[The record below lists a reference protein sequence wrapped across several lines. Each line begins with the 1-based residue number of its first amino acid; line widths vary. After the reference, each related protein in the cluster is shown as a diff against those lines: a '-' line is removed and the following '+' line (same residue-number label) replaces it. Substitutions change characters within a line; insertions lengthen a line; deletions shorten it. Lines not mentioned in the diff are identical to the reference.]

1 MTAANASAQSTRRQ
15 GVLARHPLTF
25 YFLIA
30 FAFSWLMFLP
40 GVLTYFGV
48 LNLSDSLV
56 GVSGITGLLGPIL
69 SGFIMTAVTEG
80 REGLG
85 RWLRRIVRWRVGF
98 QWYLFALVGLPL
110 VMVFGTLLRPG
121 ALESFQTLAPL
132 SVVPYLSAFVFMV
145 LIGGPLFEEPGWSGF
160 AQPRL
165 QRLHGPLVGGLI
177 LGSLW
182 ALWHLPGFLIPSESL
197 TDIPPRGTVLDF
209 VVFALAL
216 IGLRLIIQWV
226 FDNTRGSV
234 LMAILVHASWNTF
247 YSAALVE
254 LFPAPSVLGSY
265 LNLTIASCALA
276 VVIVAVT
283 RGRLGYRQD
292 TADAALTDGTA
303 EAPQV
308 R

>member
-1 MTAANASAQSTRRQ
+1 MTTANASERPATTR
-15 GVLARHPLTF
+15 GGLLARHPLIF

-30 FAFSWLMFLP
+30 FAFSWLMFLSGP
-40 GVLTYFGV
+40 LTYYGV
-48 LNLSDSLV
+48 LNTSPSVLGLL
-56 GVSGITGLLGPIL
+56 GITGLLGPIL
-69 SGFIMTAVTEG
+69 SGFVMTAVTEG
-80 REGLG
+80 RAGIR
-85 RWLRRIVRWRVGF
+85 RWLRRIVRWRVGLR
-98 QWYLFALVGLPL
+98 WYLFALVGLPV
-110 VMVFGTLLRPG
+110 VMVLGTIIRPG

-132 SVVPYLSAFVFMV
+132 AVLPYLNAFVFMV

-182 ALWHLPGFLIPSESL
+182 ALWHLPWFLIPSQDL

-216 IGLRLIIQWV
+216 TALRLIIMWV
-226 FDNTRGSV
+226 FNNTRGSG

-247 YSAALVE
+247 YSAALIQ

-265 LNLTIASCALA
+265 LNLTIAAGVLALLL
-276 VVIVAVT
+276 VAVT
-283 RGRLGYRQD
+283 RGRLGYRNYRQEED
-292 TADAALTDGTA
+292 PGAATAPT
-303 EAPQV
+303 
-308 R
+308 

>member
-1 MTAANASAQSTRRQ
+1 MTVDGDSVRPASPQ
-15 GVLARHPLTF
+15 GGLLARHPLVF

-30 FAFSWLMFLP
+30 FSFSWLMFLP
-40 GVLTYFGV
+40 AVLTYYEV
-48 LNLSDSLV
+48 LNLSDSVV
-56 GVSGITGLLGPIL
+56 GVLSIVGLLGPIL

-80 REGLG
+80 GVGIR

-98 QWYLFALVGLPL
+98 QWYLFALIGLPV
-110 VMVFGTLLRPG
+110 VMVLGTIVRPG

-132 SVVPYLSAFVFMV
+132 SVLPYLSAFVFMV

-182 ALWHLPGFLIPSESL
+182 ALWHLPGFLIPSQDI

-216 IGLRLIIQWV
+216 IGLRFVIIWV
-226 FDNTRGSV
+226 FNNTRDSV

-247 YSAALVE
+247 YSAALIQ

-265 LNLTIASCALA
+265 LNLMIAAGALA
-276 VVIVAVT
+276 LVLIAVT
-283 RGRLGYRQD
+283 RGRLGYREED
-292 TADAALTDGTA
+292 PELAA
-303 EAPQV
+303 APTY

>member
-1 MTAANASAQSTRRQ
+1 MTTANTAERSSTPH
-15 GVLARHPLTF
+15 GGLFARHPLTF

-48 LNLSDSLV
+48 LNLRDSLV
-56 GVSGITGLLGPIL
+56 GVLGITGLLGPIL

-80 REGLG
+80 REGIG

-110 VMVFGTLLRPG
+110 IMVLATIVVRPG

-132 SVVPYLSAFVFMV
+132 SVVSYLSAFVFMV

-160 AQPRL
+160 ALPRL

-182 ALWHLPGFLIPSESL
+182 ALWHLPGFLIPSEGL

-216 IGLRLIIQWV
+216 VGLRLIIQWV
-226 FDNTRGSV
+226 FNNTKGSV

-247 YSAALVE
+247 YSAALIQ

-276 VVIVAVT
+276 VVIVALT
-283 RGRLGYRQD
+283 GGRLGYQQEEEP
-292 TADAALTDGTA
+292 GTA
-303 EAPQV
+303 TAPT
-308 R
+308 

>member
-1 MTAANASAQSTRRQ
+1 MSTADTASQSASYPQ
-15 GVLARHPLTF
+15 GGLLARHPLTF

-48 LNLSDSLV
+48 LNLSDSVV
-56 GVSGITGLLGPIL
+56 GVLSITGLLGPIL

-80 REGLG
+80 GPGIR
-85 RWLRRIVRWRVGF
+85 RWLSRIVRWRVGLR
-98 QWYLFALVGLPL
+98 WYLFALIGLPL
-110 VMVFGTLLRPG
+110 VMVLATIIFRPG

-132 SVVPYLSAFVFMV
+132 SVLPYLGAFVFMV

-165 QRLHGPLVGGLI
+165 QRVHSPLVGGLI

-182 ALWHLPGFLIPSESL
+182 ALWHLPGFLIPSQNL
-197 TDIPPRGTVLDF
+197 TDIPPRGTILDF

-216 IGLRLIIQWV
+216 IALRLIIQWV
-226 FDNTRGSV
+226 FNNTKGSV

-247 YSAALVE
+247 YSAALIQ

-265 LNLTIASCALA
+265 LNLTIDVGALA
-276 VVIVAVT
+276 LLVVALT
-283 RGRLGYRQD
+283 RGRLGYQQGEEP
-292 TADAALTDGTA
+292 GTA
-303 EAPQV
+303 TAPT
-308 R
+308 

>member
-1 MTAANASAQSTRRQ
+1 MSTADTASQSASSPQ
-15 GVLARHPLTF
+15 GGLLARHPLTF

-48 LNLSDSLV
+48 LNLRDSLV
-56 GVSGITGLLGPIL
+56 GVLSITGLLGPIL

-80 REGLG
+80 GPGIRRWLG
-85 RWLRRIVRWRVGF
+85 RIVLWRVGLR
-98 QWYLFALVGLPL
+98 WYLFALIGLPL
-110 VMVFGTLLRPG
+110 VMVLATIILRPG

-132 SVVPYLSAFVFMV
+132 SVLPYLGAFVFMV

-160 AQPRL
+160 ALPRL
-165 QRLHGPLVGGLI
+165 QRVHSPLVGGLI

-182 ALWHLPGFLIPSESL
+182 ALWHLPGFLIPSQDL
-197 TDIPPRGTVLDF
+197 TDIPPRGTILDF

-216 IGLRLIIQWV
+216 IALRLIIQWV
-226 FDNTRGSV
+226 FNNTKGSV

-247 YSAALVE
+247 YSAALIQ

-265 LNLTIASCALA
+265 LNLTIGACALA
-276 VVIVAVT
+276 VVIVALT
-283 RGRLGYRQD
+283 GGRLGYKQEEEP
-292 TADAALTDGTA
+292 GTA
-303 EAPQV
+303 TDPTQG
-308 R
+308 

>member
-1 MTAANASAQSTRRQ
+1 MTTANTAERSSTPH
-15 GVLARHPLTF
+15 GGLFARHPLTF

-48 LNLSDSLV
+48 LNLRDSLV
-56 GVSGITGLLGPIL
+56 GVLGITGLLGPIL

-80 REGLG
+80 REGIG
-85 RWLRRIVRWRVGF
+85 RWLRRIVQWRVGF

-110 VMVFGTLLRPG
+110 IMVLATIVVRPG

-182 ALWHLPGFLIPSESL
+182 ALWHLPGFLIPSEGL

-216 IGLRLIIQWV
+216 VGLRLIIQWV
-226 FDNTRGSV
+226 FNNTKGSV

-247 YSAALVE
+247 YSAALIQ

-276 VVIVAVT
+276 VVIVALT
-283 RGRLGYRQD
+283 GGRLGYQQEEEP
-292 TADAALTDGTA
+292 GTA
-303 EAPQV
+303 TAPT
-308 R
+308 

>member
-1 MTAANASAQSTRRQ
+1 
-15 GVLARHPLTF
+15 VLARHPLVF

-30 FAFSWLMFLP
+30 FSFSWLVFLP
-40 GVLTYFGV
+40 LVLTYYGV
-48 LNLSDSLV
+48 LNVSPSIV
-56 GVSGITGLLGPIL
+56 GVLGIVGLLGPVL

-80 REGLG
+80 GAGIR
-85 RWLRRIVRWRVGF
+85 RWLRGIVRWRVGF
-98 QWYLFALVGLPL
+98 QWYLFVLIGLPV
-110 VMVFGTLLRPG
+110 VMVLGTIVRPG

-132 SVVPYLSAFVFMV
+132 FVLPYLSAFVFMV

-182 ALWHLPGFLIPSESL
+182 ALWHLPAFLIPSQDL

-216 IGLRLIIQWV
+216 IGLRLIIMWV
-226 FDNTRGSV
+226 FNNTRGSV

-247 YSAALVE
+247 YSAALIQ

-265 LNLTIASCALA
+265 LNLTIAAGALA
-276 VVIVAVT
+276 LVLIAVT
-283 RGRLGYRQD
+283 RGRLGYREED
-292 TADAALTDGTA
+292 PELAAARTYG
-303 EAPQV
+303 
-308 R
+308 